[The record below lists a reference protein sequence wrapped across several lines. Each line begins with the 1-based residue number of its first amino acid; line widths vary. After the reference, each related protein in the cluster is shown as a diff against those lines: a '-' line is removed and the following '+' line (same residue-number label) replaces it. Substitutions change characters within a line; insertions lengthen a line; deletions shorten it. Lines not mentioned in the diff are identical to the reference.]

1 VLGLKN
7 CIKVAS
13 VARVSTPPALTRS
26 TANMRRFHPACVPQ
40 PRPLTS
46 AGCWAPLFAF
56 LADAAK
62 RLAKYTG
69 HKNWGRHSFSSVV
82 PAGQA
87 SAIGAQL
94 GAVCL
99 LAIPAIRSEFGSTV
113 DKSGGTVLNA
123 LAAESFAVI
132 SKATKSRRRADLSPT
147 TFRRPQPQPNSLIEE
162 ISALN

>member
-1 VLGLKN
+1 
-7 CIKVAS
+7 
-13 VARVSTPPALTRS
+13 
-26 TANMRRFHPACVPQ
+26 
-40 PRPLTS
+40 LTS

-99 LAIPAIRSEFGSTV
+99 LAIPGIRSEFGSTV

-123 LAAESFAVI
+123 LAAKSFAVA
-132 SKATKSRRRADLSPT
+132 K
-147 TFRRPQPQPNSLIEE
+147 PQNLVAEPIYHQQHFAAPSHNQTL
-162 ISALN
+162 